1 MKKFNSLYELNV
13 YVNSNP
19 IDINDIDIDSLTVKI
34 TSKMTTFGV
43 MSTEK
48 EYLCYIIFNDKSS
61 YREYKEGKQIDADL
75 HSINAIQ
82 INITLSE
89 FQTLKP
95 KVKYIEFINPDEKL
109 TPSGSFSEDVPVNP
123 YSNWGADI
131 ANINLAWTRGFTGK
145 GVRVAIIDDSFPNES
160 NPLNFKDR
168 VTFDTSII
176 INPTTISIPE
186 GNIATHGT
194 ACAGIIGA
202 PAHPERAIG
211 IAYDCDMYGLG
222 TDLRNIAINKAYQWC
237 IDNDIDIVSTS
248 YGYSSST
255 EITGI
260 RADKLLIEAM
270 QSKGIIHV
278 SSAGNKNSVKHHYP
292 SNYPGVISVG
302 AVAEIGG
309 KLTKVSWDSTTPE
322 GGGYNQPSVDFIFS
336 GQGVRTF
343 DATESPFVSFG
354 GTSAACPGI
363 AGIYAILKQEYPDK
377 SKDELTS
384 LLKSNSFQVM
394 GRYGRYPI
402 YKDYSKKEL
411 DGTRISK
418 INKDGSMYIKGE
430 MIVDELCES
439 LKFDSAGNLHVK
451 SFDTGVSS
459 NKYTHPLKFFKDRIS
474 TRFIIENQKI

>member
-1 MKKFNSLYELNV
+1 MKKFNSLYELNQ
-13 YVNSNP
+13 YVNSHNVEVSN
-19 IDINDIDIDSLTVKI
+19 INIEECTVELQKDIGLFRI
-34 TSKMTTFGV
+34 
-43 MSTEK
+43 MSE
-48 EYLCYIIFNDKSS
+48 EVAYPCYVIFNDIESFQ
-61 YREYKEGKQIDADL
+61 EYKAEKSVKADL
-75 HSINAIQ
+75 PSILAVEVE
-82 INITLSE
+82 ITITE

-109 TPSGSFSEDVPVNP
+109 TPAESFSEDVPVNRYP
-123 YSNWGADI
+123 NWGAEI
-131 ANINLAWTRGFTGK
+131 ANINLAWRRGFTGQ
-145 GVRVAIIDDSFPNES
+145 GVRVAIIDGSFPNES

-168 VTFDTSII
+168 IIFRAGDMTS
-176 INPTTISIPE
+176 NH
-186 GNIATHGT
+186 GN

-202 PAHPERAIG
+202 PAHSERAIG
-211 IAYDCDMYGLG
+211 IAYDCDMYGLE
-222 TDLRNIAINKAYQWC
+222 TAYYRNENNLAYQWC

-248 YGYSSST
+248 YGTNYAT

-260 RADKLLIEAM
+260 TADKLLIEAM

-278 SSAGNKNSVKHHYP
+278 ASAGNASFYKYHYP

-302 AVAEIGG
+302 AVAQRG
-309 KLTKVSWDSTTPE
+309 KLVKVTWDDSTPE

-336 GQGVRTF
+336 GQDVLTF
-343 DATESPFVSFG
+343 DASNSPFVSFG

-363 AGIYAILKQEYPDK
+363 AGMYAILKQEYPDK

-418 INKDGSMYIKGE
+418 INKDGSMHIKGE
-430 MIVDELCES
+430 IIVDELCES

-459 NKYTHPLKFFKDRIS
+459 NKNSHPLNFFKDRIS
-474 TRFIIENQKI
+474 TRFIIENQKT